1 MNTLHILTQEQVI
14 AYFSME
20 IALFEDIPTYSGGLG
35 VLAGDTVRSAADLSI
50 PFVAVTLLSRKGY
63 FRQEFSPSGE
73 QVEKN
78 AAWEVEK
85 FLKPLS
91 PRISVYISGKK
102 VLVRSWYYLWKSI
115 TGGVVPI
122 VFLDT
127 DIPENDPEERSITDY
142 LYGGDRE
149 YRLKHEIVLGI
160 GGARMLEVLGLRV
173 RKYHINEG
181 HAAFLTLELLR
192 KFKRPLEE
200 VWDEKKMW
208 DTQAVK
214 NLCVF
219 TTHTPVE
226 AGHDKFSHDLVKRI
240 LKEFVPFS
248 LLQEL
253 GGNEY
258 LNMTRLALNLSGYVN
273 GVAKRHSEVSRTMFP
288 GYAIQAVTNGVH
300 SFTWTSQS
308 FRNLYDR
315 HIPGWAHETEL
326 LTRVNA
332 IPDEALWEA
341 HQREKRSL
349 FAMVFEK
356 TGVEMSEDVL
366 TIGFARRMTAYKRPH
381 LLLTDIERLQKVT
394 RKGSLQ
400 ILYGGKA
407 HPQDQEGKRL
417 IQEIQNHAQAL
428 RGEIRIA
435 YIPDYS
441 FNIAHQLVAGVDVW
455 LNTPQIPM
463 EASGTSGMKAA
474 HNGVLNFS
482 VLDGWWLEGC
492 MEGFTGWSIGPSPLK
507 EDRQPDERFREEI
520 DDLYNKLEYIIIPT
534 YYEQIDLWIKLMKNS
549 IGSVASY
556 FNSHRMMKRYIT
568 DAYFHQNLTSH
579 PGGNHSSVHVPHNHQ

>member
-1 MNTLHILTQEQVI
+1 MDTLPMPGQEQVI

-35 VLAGDTVRSAADLSI
+35 ILAGDTVRSAADLSM

-63 FRQEFSPSGE
+63 FRQEFSPSGD
-73 QVEKN
+73 QVEKSTR
-78 AAWEVEK
+78 WDVEQ

-91 PRISVYISGKK
+91 PHISVTISGKK

-122 VFLDT
+122 LFLDT
-127 DIPENDPEERSITDY
+127 DFPDNDPEERKITDV

-149 YRLKHEIVLGI
+149 YRLKQEIVLGI
-160 GGARMLEVLGLRV
+160 GGARILDALGLRV

-181 HAAFLTLELLR
+181 HAAFLTLELLN
-192 KFKRPLEE
+192 KLKRPLEE
-200 VWDEKKMW
+200 VWDEKKVW
-208 DTQAVK
+208 DTTAVK

-226 AGHDKFSHDLVKRI
+226 AGHDKFSHDLVRHV
-240 LKEFVPFS
+240 LGEPVPFS

-253 GGNEY
+253 GGREY
-258 LNMTRLALNLSGYVN
+258 LNMTLLALNLSGYVN

-308 FRNLYDR
+308 FRDLYDR
-315 HIPGWAHETEL
+315 YIPGWAHETEL
-326 LTRVNA
+326 LTRAGA
-332 IPDEALWEA
+332 IPDETLWEA
-341 HQREKRSL
+341 HQREKRAL
-349 FAMVFEK
+349 LAMIFEK
-356 TGVEMSEDVL
+356 TGCTMSEDIL

-381 LLLTDIERLQKVT
+381 LLFTDLERLKKVT
-394 RKGSLQ
+394 RKGKLQ
-400 ILYGGKA
+400 VVYGGKA
-407 HPQDQEGKRL
+407 HPQDHEGKRL
-417 IQEIQNHAQAL
+417 IREIQGHAHTL
-428 RGEIRIA
+428 RGEINIA
-435 YIPDYS
+435 YIPDYA
-441 FNIAHQLVAGVDVW
+441 FDIAHRLVAGVDVW

-492 MEGFTGWSIGPSPLK
+492 MEGLTGWSIGPSPLK
-507 EDRQPDERFREEI
+507 EDRIPSERLREEI

-534 YYEQIDLWIKLMKNS
+534 YYEQIDWWIKLMKNS
-549 IGSVASY
+549 IGTVASY

-568 DAYFHQNLTSH
+568 DAYLHQTFLSY
-579 PGGNHSSVHVPHNHQ
+579 PAGNHS